1 MKEYTY
7 EKVKPIIASILTAAF
22 VLFAIMAFS
31 QLAHA
36 SKDDGANAGG
46 GGKVESWQT
55 TGELPTAHLP
65 LTLDL
70 ETCTLLFETDR
81 EKIYECVS
89 FVFGT
94 FTVTDPK

>member
-1 MKEYTY
+1 MK
-7 EKVKPIIASILTAAF
+7 ILKELTLTILSAAF
-22 VLFAIMAFS
+22 VILMIMAFS
-31 QLAHA
+31 QMANA

-65 LTLDL
+65 TTLNLD
-70 ETCTLLFETDR
+70 TCSLILETDR
-81 EKIYECVS
+81 ETVWECVS

-94 FTVTDPK
+94 FTVVEPKD